1 MNIQNMLPLLVAAL
15 ASASVMLAFFGLRG
29 LLNGRQRAKKLQRR
43 VRHHISPTRISGM
56 QSAADTQ
63 QGRQQLTAKL
73 NDLMSTIGERLA
85 PRNEEQM
92 GQTNLALV
100 RAGYRSRKAPLI
112 LWGAKAGCMLLGLT
126 CGLLIRL
133 AAGETIPA
141 GMLALLFICP
151 AVLGLYLPDAWVS
164 SKVRTRRRQMEDSLP
179 DALDLLVVCVE
190 AGMGLDQAIGRV
202 ARELSLSSPVL
213 GEELSML
220 VSELRAGKTRSE
232 SLKNLAHRVGL
243 EDVNSLVTLIIQAD
257 AFGTSIAHTLR
268 VYSDTMRTTRFQRAE
283 EIAAKMPVKL
293 LFPLVFCILP
303 ALFVAIMGPA
313 GIRLMQVFSQME

>member
-29 LLNGRQRAKKLQRR
+29 LLNGRQRAKQLQRR

-190 AGMGLDQAIGRV
+190 AGMGLDQAIG
-202 ARELSLSSPVL
+202 L